1 MQTDAA
7 FLDQIRAN
15 PGDHTTRLVY
25 ADWLDEQ
32 GGAEALAKAEFLRL
46 TAQSGEQTG
55 PKYAG
60 RVVQERLQQLA
71 AGLDTDWLVVV
82 SRLALENCP
91 REKEKAGERG
101 WFRFDFLCKR
111 RWEDLQPTGD
121 HTLRFCETCEQNVH
135 YCDTI
140 GEARHQAEQGHCIAL
155 DLGVIR
161 RPRDLEPRRMMLGR
175 ISPTA
180 LREEEERLEP
190 DPVSAERERR
200 KQTQRKRRKRSRR
213 ESSDE

>member
-7 FLDQIRAN
+7 FLDQIRTN

-32 GGAEALAKAEFLRL
+32 GGAEAQAKAEFLRL
-46 TAQSGEQTG
+46 TARSGEQTG

-71 AGLDTDWLVVV
+71 ARLDTDWLAVV

-91 REKEKAGERG
+91 REKAKAGDRD

-111 RWEDLQPTGD
+111 RWEDLQPTAE
-121 HTLRFCETCEQNVH
+121 HTERFCDTCQQNVH

-140 GEARHQAEQGHCIAL
+140 GEARQQAEQGHCIAL

-161 RPRDLEPRRMMLGR
+161 RPRDLEPRHMMVGR
-175 ISPTA
+175 ISPA
-180 LREEEERLEP
+180 AWQAEEERIKP
-190 DPVSAERERR
+190 DPVSAEREQR
-200 KQTQRKRRKRSRR
+200 KQAERKRR
-213 ESSDE
+213 

>member
-7 FLDQIRAN
+7 FLDQLAAH

-32 GGAEALAKAEFLRL
+32 GGPEASAKAEFLRL

-71 AGLDTDWLVVV
+71 ARLDTDWLAVV
-82 SRLALENCP
+82 SRLAIENCP
-91 REKEKAGERG
+91 REKAKAGNRG
-101 WFRFDFLCKR
+101 RFRFDFLCQR
-111 RWEDLQPTGD
+111 RWEDLQPFAD
-121 HTLRFCETCEQNVH
+121 HTVRFCETCLQQVH

-140 GEARHQAEQGHCIAL
+140 GEARHQAEQGHCVAL

-161 RPRDLEPRRMMLGR
+161 RPGDLTPPLLLVGR
-175 ISPTA
+175 ISAEA
-180 LREEEERLEP
+180 LEEEEERSRP

-200 KQTQRKRRKRSRR
+200 KRQRRDERRRTRW
-213 ESSDE
+213 EASDE

>member
-7 FLDQIRAN
+7 FLDQLRAN

-32 GGAEALAKAEFLRL
+32 GGAEASAKAEFLRL

-71 AGLDTDWLVVV
+71 ARLDTDWLAVV
-82 SRLALENCP
+82 SRLAIENCP
-91 REKEKAGERG
+91 QEKAKDRG
-101 WFRFDFLCKR
+101 RRRFRFDFLCQR
-111 RWEDLQPTGD
+111 RWEDLQPTAE
-121 HTLRFCETCEQNVH
+121 HTERFCETCQHNVH

-140 GEARHQAEQGHCIAL
+140 GEARNQAHQGHCIAL

-161 RPRDLEPRRMMLGR
+161 RPGDLEPPLMLTGL
-175 ISPTA
+175 ISPEA
-180 LREEEERLEP
+180 LLEEVERSRP

-200 KQTQRKRRKRSRR
+200 RR
-213 ESSDE
+213 ERRERRRHLRREEGDE